1 MEPLKSFTALDFETF
16 TPERSSACAVG
27 LAKVKDGHIIH
38 KFYSLINPIPDDRIS
53 DNSAVHGITSEMVAN
68 APTFADLWPL
78 INGIIGNDPIVSH
91 NSDFDEDVWK
101 AQLIHYSLD
110 APDRHNFIC
119 TFKMTGLSLEACC
132 ARHNIDMGTHHD
144 ALDDA
149 IACAKVMLA
158 ESGLLQTSKFT
169 GGITQ
174 ALEQRASKKY
184 DHATLD
190 PLADEEI
197 SDKSTPFFHAKTV
210 ITGTF
215 EAYPNRNDL
224 GKKLQSLGADINTS
238 ISKKTNVVV
247 MGKGAG
253 PSKMKKIEEL
263 QSSGCDIRII
273 YEPELIAILEQE
285 NTNNQSED
293 HVRTTNDKPS
303 VELKEADNQVSEF
316 IKSLGPD
323 SKW

>member
-38 KFYSLINPIPDDRIS
+38 KFYSLIKPIPDDRTT
-53 DNSAVHGITSEMVAN
+53 DNSAVNGITAEMIAN
-68 APTFADLWPL
+68 APTFADLWPV
-78 INGIIGNDPIVSH
+78 IRGIIGNDSIVSH
-91 NSDFDEDVWK
+91 NSDFDEAVWK

-110 APDRHNFIC
+110 TPGHHNFIC
-119 TFKMTGLSLEACC
+119 TFKMTGLSLESCC
-132 ARHNIDMGTHHD
+132 AKHNIDMGTHHD

-158 ESGLLQTSKFT
+158 EAGQPQISKFT
-169 GGITQ
+169 GGVAQ
-174 ALEQRASKKY
+174 ALKFQDAKKY
-184 DHATLD
+184 NRATLD

-197 SDKSTPFFHAKTV
+197 EDKSTPFFHARTV
-210 ITGTF
+210 ITGIF
-215 EAYPNRNDL
+215 DAYPNRNDL
-224 GKKLQSLGADINTS
+224 GIKLQSLGADINTS

-247 MGKGAG
+247 IGSGAG

-263 QSSGCDIRII
+263 QSAGYDIRII
-273 YEPELIAILEQE
+273 YEPELIDILEHRH
-285 NTNNQSED
+285 TDNQTED
-293 HVRTTNDKPS
+293 QIRTTNDS
-303 VELKEADNQVSEF
+303 TSGELKKTDNDVTEF

-323 SKW
+323 FTW

>member
-27 LAKVKDGHIIH
+27 LVKVKDGHIIH
-38 KFYSLINPIPDDRIS
+38 KFYSLINPIPDDRTS
-53 DNSAVHGITSEMVAN
+53 DNSAVHGITAEMISQ

-78 INGIIGNDPIVSH
+78 IKGIIGDDSIVSH
-91 NSDFDEDVWK
+91 NSDFDEGVWK
-101 AQLIHYSLD
+101 TQLSHYSLD
-110 APDRHNFIC
+110 TPGRYKFVC

-132 ARHNIDMGTHHD
+132 EKHNIDMGTHHD

-158 ESGLLQTSKFT
+158 EAGHLQTSKFT
-169 GGITQ
+169 GGVAQ
-174 ALEQRASKKY
+174 ALEQMAAKKY
-184 DHATLD
+184 DRSTLD

-197 SDKSTPFFHAKTV
+197 EDKSTPFFHAKTV

-215 EAYPNRNDL
+215 EAYPNRNEL
-224 GKKLQSLGADINTS
+224 GKMLQSLGADINTS

-263 QSSGCDIRII
+263 QATGCDIRII
-273 YEPELIAILEQE
+273 YEPELIAILEHRASN
-285 NTNNQSED
+285 NTIEQPNSTDDIASLKLKAAD
-293 HVRTTNDKPS
+293 HQT
-303 VELKEADNQVSEF
+303 SEF
-316 IKSLGPD
+316 IKSLGSD

>member
-38 KFYSLINPIPDDRIS
+38 KFYSLINPIPDDRTT
-53 DNSAVHGITSEMVAN
+53 DNSAVHGITAEMVAQ

-78 INGIIGNDPIVSH
+78 IKGIIGDDSIVSH
-91 NSDFDEDVWK
+91 NADFDEDVWK
-101 AQLIHYSLD
+101 AQLIHYALD
-110 APDRHNFIC
+110 TPGRHNFVC

-158 ESGLLQTSKFT
+158 EAGQLQTSKFT
-169 GGITQ
+169 GGVSQ
-174 ALEQRASKKY
+174 ALEQRAAKKY
-184 DHATLD
+184 DRATLD

-197 SDKSTPFFHAKTV
+197 EDKSTPFFHARTV
-210 ITGTF
+210 VTGTF
-215 EAYPNRNDL
+215 DAYPNRNEL
-224 GKKLQSLGADINTS
+224 GLKLQTLGADINTS

-263 QSSGCDIRII
+263 KASGCDIRII
-273 YEPELIAILEQE
+273 YEPELIDILEHRESE
-285 NTNNQSED
+285 NSNEHTQPTDDMTSA
-293 HVRTTNDKPS
+293 K
-303 VELKEADNQVSEF
+303 LKEADSQTAKF
-316 IKSLGPD
+316 INSLGPD